1 MGGICL
7 EEARNDTN
15 LEMEIRD
22 LPAGEGRGRQQRV
35 AVREKS
41 CFYSA
46 IVEDFIAMGAAQA
59 MLQFAIFQGELN
71 RAHGGQR
78 QPAPA
83 MPVHQRKEESAT
95 VGAEGDWD
103 EELST
108 RQTQ

>member
-1 MGGICL
+1 
-7 EEARNDTN
+7 
-15 LEMEIRD
+15 
-22 LPAGEGRGRQQRV
+22 
-35 AVREKS
+35 
-41 CFYSA
+41 
-46 IVEDFIAMGAAQA
+46 MGAAQA

-95 VGAEGDWD
+95 VGAEGVWD